1 MDKAQQIEISI
12 YVAVAMSDSL
22 LPHGL
27 QHASLLCRS
36 LSPGAC
42 SNSCPLSRQ
51 CPPTISSSVFSSHL
65 QSFPASWSF
74 PMSQLFTPGDQ
85 SIGVIASV
93 LPLNIQDCF
102 PLGLTGLVYLQTKGL
117 LRVFS
122 NTTVQKHEF
131 FGNQPS
137 LWSNFHI
144 HT

>member
-1 MDKAQQIEISI
+1 
-12 YVAVAMSDSL
+12 
-22 LPHGL
+22 
-27 QHASLLCRS
+27 
-36 LSPGAC
+36 
-42 SNSCPLSRQ
+42 
-51 CPPTISSSVFSSHL
+51 
-65 QSFPASWSF
+65 
-74 PMSQLFTPGDQ
+74 MSQLFTPGDQ

-131 FGNQPS
+131 FGDQPS

-144 HT
+144 HTWLLEKP